1 MKEGRITDFTKG
13 SIPRHLIAF
22 SIPMLI
28 GNLLQT
34 FYNTVDSIWVGRF
47 LGPEAL
53 AAVSVSFPIVFLLVS
68 FTTGLSMAASIM
80 VAQYFGAHKE
90 EEMKKSSTASTA
102 LLVILGTGAMVLGP
116 LLYRAL
122 LGLIRTPSEIF
133 ELSSSYLFFFLLGL
147 PFMFLYNNIGSILR
161 GVGDSKTPLLLLV
174 YATLL
179 NIVLDPLLILGV
191 PPFPRLGVAG
201 AAIATTVSQGFS
213 AILGTIVLQRMGL
226 LVPKRQYLYPSLSFT
241 HTLFK
246 LGLPAGV
253 QQTIVSLGHLTMTA
267 IVNGFGKTVVA
278 AFGAATRVDQFS
290 FLPAMSFSIAISS
303 LAGQNVGAQ
312 NFARAREVA
321 RWGAIVAASF
331 ALPVF
336 LFVFSFAP
344 RLIRIFTTDTEVIR
358 IGIEYLRIVSFS
370 YVPFAL
376 MFAYNGFLRG
386 AGDTLQTM
394 VNTML
399 TLWLVRIPVAWLLS
413 TTSLAERGIWM
424 SFVAGPTAG
433 YLIAYFYYLS
443 GRWESRAIV
452 RNEKLRDPE
461 SPQEAPR

>member
-1 MKEGRITDFTKG
+1 
-13 SIPRHLIAF
+13 
-22 SIPMLI
+22 
-28 GNLLQT
+28 
-34 FYNTVDSIWVGRF
+34 
-47 LGPEAL
+47 
-53 AAVSVSFPIVFLLVS
+53 
-68 FTTGLSMAASIM
+68 
-80 VAQYFGAHKE
+80 
-90 EEMKKSSTASTA
+90 
-102 LLVILGTGAMVLGP
+102 
-116 LLYRAL
+116 
-122 LGLIRTPSEIF
+122 
-133 ELSSSYLFFFLLGL
+133 
-147 PFMFLYNNIGSILR
+147 
-161 GVGDSKTPLLLLV
+161 
-174 YATLL
+174 
-179 NIVLDPLLILGV
+179 
-191 PPFPRLGVAG
+191 
-201 AAIATTVSQGFS
+201 
-213 AILGTIVLQRMGL
+213 
-226 LVPKRQYLYPSLSFT
+226 
-241 HTLFK
+241 
-246 LGLPAGV
+246 
-253 QQTIVSLGHLTMTA
+253 MTA

-331 ALPVF
+331 ALPVS

-344 RLIRIFTTDTEVIR
+344 RLIRIFTTDAEVIH
-358 IGIEYLRIVSFS
+358 IGIEYLRIVSLS

-443 GRWESRAIV
+443 GRWENRAIV
-452 RNEKLRDPE
+452 RNEKLKDPE
-461 SPQEAPR
+461 SPQEAPC

>member
-13 SIPRHLIAF
+13 NIPRHLVVF
-22 SIPMLI
+22 SVPMLI

-53 AAVSVSFPIVFLLVS
+53 AAVSVSFPIVFLLVA

-80 VAQYFGAHKE
+80 VAQYFGARKE
-90 EEMKKSSTASTA
+90 EEMKRSSTSSTI
-102 LLVILGTGAMVLGP
+102 LLAVLGIGATAVGL
-116 LLYRAL
+116 LLYRVL
-122 LGLIRTPSEIF
+122 LELIRTPSEIL
-133 ELSSSYLFFFLLGL
+133 EPSGSYLFFFLLGL

-179 NIVLDPLLILGV
+179 NIVLDPLLILGI

-213 AILGTIVLQRMGL
+213 AILGMTILRRTGL
-226 LVPKRQYLYPSLSFT
+226 FIPTRRYLYPSFAFT
-241 HTLFK
+241 QMLFK
-246 LGLPAGV
+246 LGLPVGV

-278 AFGAATRVDQFS
+278 AFGAGTRVDQFS

-303 LAGQNVGAQ
+303 LTAQNIGAQ

-331 ALPVF
+331 ALPVS

-344 RLIRIFTTDTEVIR
+344 RLVRIFTTDAEVIH
-358 IGIEYLRIVSFS
+358 IGIEYLRIVSLS

-386 AGDTLQTM
+386 AGDTFQTM

-413 TTSLAERGIWM
+413 ITSLAERGIWM
-424 SFVAGPTAG
+424 SFVAGPVTG

-443 GRWESRAIV
+443 GRWESKAIV
-452 RNEKLRDPE
+452 RNEKLKDQE
-461 SPQEAPR
+461 SSQEAPC